1 MPDVQNKSEQRKKK
15 LEEKKKRWEQSIKK
29 EEEAHKRAE
38 QQRIREKQALDAS
51 NKERAAKG
59 LEPKKLKPDYLGR
72 WEDFLKLD
80 LPKFARNKGIRKE
93 RRSARKGVAKA
104 RLRFQETED
113 LLEDLNEGDG
123 GPIYKFFWANELRF
137 KIIAE
142 SVVTVPVEFAFHFL
156 VTIGPFITMTAV
168 GVVWVLVWMSVE
180 HIALHAK

>member
-1 MPDVQNKSEQRKKK
+1 MGTQERTEARERDTERRQNIAEDEEKRDLKFA
-15 LEEKKKRWEQSIKK
+15 EKKKARDALNKKRLEEGKKAKKDYGDRWRRV
-29 EEEAHKRAE
+29 ATGDW
-38 QQRIREKQALDAS
+38 LGGVGD
-51 NKERAAKG
+51 NKS
-59 LEPKKLKPDYLGR
+59 
-72 WEDFLKLD
+72 
-80 LPKFARNKGIRKE
+80 IRKE